1 MSSKF
6 IRDLREWTKSIL
18 IAAILAILIH
28 TFLFAVVVVSGPS
41 MEPTLH
47 NNERLILNKIV
58 YDFSEPQRGD
68 IIVFHA
74 NKQDDYIKRVIG
86 LPNEKVEF
94 KDNKLYIND
103 QLIEEDYLNN
113 TRTDDV
119 SPVVVPEGTIYVLG
133 DNRLNSTDS
142 RILGPISLDQVVG
155 RVKLQLWPLNEL
167 GLVK

>member
-58 YDFSEPQRGD
+58 YDFSELQRGD

>member
-103 QLIEEDYLNN
+103 QLIEEDYLIN